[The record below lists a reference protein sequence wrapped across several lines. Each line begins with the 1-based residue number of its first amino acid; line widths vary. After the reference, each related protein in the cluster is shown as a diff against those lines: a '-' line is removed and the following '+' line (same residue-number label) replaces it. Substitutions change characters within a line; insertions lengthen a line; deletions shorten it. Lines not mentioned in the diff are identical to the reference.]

1 MVTIDGKDLIRRV
14 RQLLNEP
21 STSPF
26 LDERTTYDFLYAA
39 ARQWIIETE
48 SVTAEQSITTVA
60 SQAGYTIDGD
70 FLSLYL
76 KDNDE
81 FFIKYNDGTDDYF
94 IKFKPYSEVIFENN
108 TTDADIP
115 SNFTITDD
123 QTLDTLISDA
133 ADNDGGSAVGGKAI
147 LTMDTAVFT
156 DVTPGDIIHNTTD
169 KSDGIVVKTEAT
181 FKILEVCLFADSSTP
196 DCEIDKDDDFI
207 IQPRKRLK
215 LILDPPP
222 ETKDHTVTLY
232 YLQSPRPV
240 YSDYDVYPI
249 PFEYADAIAKYA
261 AWLYKYRDDEPD
273 FGDAYYIHWRR
284 QVTTYRR
291 LTNRALVKEESRI
304 IPVMR

>member
-1 MVTIDGKDLIRRV
+1 MDGKDLLRRV

-48 SVTAEQSITTVA
+48 SLTAEQDITTIA
-60 SQAGYTIDGD
+60 NTAGYTIDGD

-76 KDNDE
+76 KHDDE
-81 FFIKYNDGTDDYF
+81 FFIKYYDGTDYYF
-94 IKFKPYSEVIFENN
+94 PKFKPYSEVIYENN
-108 TTDADIP
+108 TTGITIP
-115 SNFTITDD
+115 GYFTITDD
-123 QTLDTLISDA
+123 QTLDTLISDTADIA
-133 ADNDGGSAVGGKAI
+133 ADDVGGKTV
-147 LTMDTAVFT
+147 LTMNTEVFG

-169 KSDGIVVKTEAT
+169 VSDGIITKAT
-181 FKILEVCLFADSSTP
+181 STKIIEICLFGGTDN
-196 DCEIDKDDDFI
+196 EIDVSDAFL

-215 LILDPPP
+215 LILDPKPS
-222 ETKDHTVTLY
+222 TAGHTVTLY

-261 AWLYKYRDDEPD
+261 AWLYTYRDDEPN
-273 FGDAYYIHWRR
+273 FGDAYYVHWRR

-291 LTNRALVKEESRI
+291 LTNKALVKEESRI
-304 IPVMR
+304 IPVVG

>member
-1 MVTIDGKDLIRRV
+1 MDGKDLSRRV

-26 LDERTTYDFLYAA
+26 LDARTTFDFLYAA
-39 ARQWIIETE
+39 SRQWIIETE
-48 SVTAEQSITTVA
+48 SLTAEQSITTVA

-76 KDNDE
+76 KDDDE
-81 FFIKYNDGTDDYF
+81 FFIKYYDGTDYYF
-94 IKFKPYSEVIFENN
+94 LKFKPYSEVIYENN

-115 SNFTITDD
+115 SNFTISDD
-123 QTLDTLISDA
+123 QTLDTLISDTADNA
-133 ADNDGGSAVGGKAI
+133 ADDVGGKTV
-147 LTMDTAVFT
+147 LTMNTEVFG

-169 KSDGIVVKTEAT
+169 ASDGIVTKVTST
-181 FKILEVCLFADSSTP
+181 KILEICLFGGTDN
-196 DCEIDKDDDFI
+196 EIDDSDAFL

-222 ETKDHTVTLY
+222 ETKDQTVTLY

-249 PFEYADAIAKYA
+249 PFEYADVIAKYA
-261 AWLYKYRDDEPD
+261 AWLYTYRDDEPD
-273 FGDAYYIHWRR
+273 FGDAYYVHWRR

-291 LTNRALVKEESRI
+291 LTNRALVKEESRL
-304 IPVMR
+304 IPVVR